1 MSKFHRRS
9 MAGLAATALGLSGA
23 IVASVPGV
31 AAAAEECVAETTS
44 IQIFSFNDFHG
55 RVEAAPQL
63 FTVVEEARAA
73 LGEDNVLLTS
83 NGDSIGGSTFVS
95 AVADDN
101 PTLDVLNAAG
111 LEVSTTGNHEFD
123 KEWSDL
129 SGRVAERSDFPYV
142 AANVYNAGTTT
153 VAAPLQAYETFEKG
167 GVTIA
172 VVGAVTRDLPS
183 LVSPAGISAL
193 TIGDPV
199 EAVNRVAAE
208 LKDGDD
214 SNGEAD
220 IVIASIHEGAP
231 FGSPSAEA
239 GAAESQ
245 NFANIYN
252 NIDESVDVVFN
263 GHTHYQYDWQTS
275 DGRPLLQAN
284 DYAQSLMSAT
294 FTVDSE
300 GTVCGTI
307 ETEFHPAADAAGDY
321 PRISAIEDVV
331 EAAVDTAA
339 ELGAQVVGNATEAIS
354 TPGDGGSGT
363 RDVESPMSN
372 MVAQMFHDM
381 IGQGDPEFIGVQ
393 NPGGTRDSFDAGD
406 ITYEEAALVL
416 PFANSLFTTQLT
428 GAQFKDVLEAQ
439 WQRDAE
445 GNIPSRPYLAL
456 GFSDNVSY
464 TYDANR
470 DEGDRITGI
479 YVGDAPIDDE
489 KLYTFGSGSFL
500 ISGGDNFRTFADG
513 VNSADA
519 GLVDLTAWVDW
530 IGEQDDLSPDY
541 TKRGVSVTEQVSE
554 LQIGGTAGSFTL
566 GEVVEDDP
574 NPSTLDMFLNEG
586 DKVSPQLAN
595 TSVTAF
601 LGDVQVGTGA
611 VADGVATISVA
622 IPAGA
627 NVETGAQSLRFV
639 VQESGTEVLVPL
651 TVTAADSSDD
661 GDDDDDNGKPGKR
674 PGVPS
679 TGV

>member
-1 MSKFHRRS
+1 MSKFHRRPL
-9 MAGLAATALGLSGA
+9 AGLAATALGISGA

-73 LGEDNVLLTS
+73 LGENNVLLTS

-111 LEVSTTGNHEFD
+111 LEVSAAGNHEFD
-123 KEWSDL
+123 KGWSDL

-142 AANVYNAGTTT
+142 AANVLDGAGN
-153 VAAPLQAYETFEKG
+153 VAAPLKAYELIEKG

-183 LVSPAGISAL
+183 LVSPAGIAEL
-193 TIGDPV
+193 DIIDPV
-199 EAVNRVAAE
+199 EAVNSVAAD

-239 GAAESQ
+239 GAAASQ
-245 NFANIYN
+245 NFANIHA
-252 NIDESVDVVFN
+252 NIGDDVDVVFN
-263 GHTHYQYDWQTS
+263 GHTHYQYDWETS

-300 GTVCGTI
+300 GTVCGTV
-307 ETEFHPAADAAGDY
+307 ETEFHPAPDTAGDF
-321 PRISAIEDVV
+321 PRISAIEEIV
-331 EAAVDTAA
+331 ETAVETASV
-339 ELGAQVVGNATEAIS
+339 LGAEVVGNATEAIS

-416 PFANSLFTTQLT
+416 PFANSLFTTQIT
-428 GAQFKDVLEAQ
+428 GAQFKTVLEQQ
-439 WQRDAE
+439 WQRDVDGE
-445 GNIPSRPYLAL
+445 VPSRPFLAL
-456 GFSDNVSY
+456 GLSDNVTY
-464 TYDANR
+464 TYDETR
-470 DEGDRITGI
+470 DEGDRITGV
-479 YVGDAPIDDE
+479 YVNGAPIVEDQ
-489 KLYTFGSGSFL
+489 LYTVGSGSFL
-500 ISGGDNFRTFADG
+500 ISGGDNFHELANG
-513 VNSADA
+513 VNTADA
-519 GLVDLTAWVDW
+519 GLVDLTAWVEW
-530 IGEQDDLSPDY
+530 ITQQGDLSPDY
-541 TKRGVSVTEQVSE
+541 TKRGVAVNEAPES
-554 LQIGGTAGSFTL
+554 LQAGGDAGTYTIGAA
-566 GEVVEDDP
+566 VEDGV
-574 NPSTLDMFLNEG
+574 NPGTLDMFLDAEG
-586 DKVSPQLAN
+586 ERVSPQLAN
-595 TSVTAF
+595 TTVTAY
-601 LGDVQVGTGA
+601 LGDTAVGTGTVSEGVGTVEVSVPA
-611 VADGVATISVA
+611 DVA
-622 IPAGA
+622 AGDHLLRL
-627 NVETGAQSLRFV
+627 NVQA
-639 VQESGTEVLVPL
+639 SGTDVLVPL
-651 TVTAADSSDD
+651 TVTPAEEQPAPTT
-661 GDDDDDNGKPGKR
+661 PGL
-674 PGVPS
+674 PS